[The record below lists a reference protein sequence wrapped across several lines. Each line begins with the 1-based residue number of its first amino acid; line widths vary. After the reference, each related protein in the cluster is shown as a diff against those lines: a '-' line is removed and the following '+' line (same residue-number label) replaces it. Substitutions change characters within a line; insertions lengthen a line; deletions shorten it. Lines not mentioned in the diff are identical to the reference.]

1 MNLDLMPGEQL
12 VVSERPHWWYFWKQ
26 VAAGVGLAALVFL
39 AWSLDR
45 DFLSSVVW
53 WITVAVFV
61 VWGANTLYQ
70 FVQWRSTQFVVTNQR
85 VAYQGGFVRR
95 TGVSIP
101 LNRVNNVNFQQGVI
115 ARVLDNGTITIES
128 AGETGDSVFENI
140 PHPEQVRSTIFA
152 QMRADT
158 EAGSDRNA
166 QAIADA
172 LSTQSSAP
180 GGPAGPSVEERLGE
194 LERLREQGVVTDDE
208 YAARRSQILDDL

>member
-1 MNLDLMPGEQL
+1 M
-12 VVSERPHWWYFWKQ
+12 
-26 VAAGVGLAALVFL
+26 
-39 AWSLDR
+39 
-45 DFLSSVVW
+45 
-53 WITVAVFV
+53 
-61 VWGANTLYQ
+61 
-70 FVQWRSTQFVVTNQR
+70 VTNQR

-180 GGPAGPSVEERLGE
+180 GGPAGPSVEARLGE

>member
-1 MNLDLMPGEQL
+1 MNLDLMPGEEL
-12 VVSERPHWWYFWKQ
+12 IVSERPHWWYFWKQ

-53 WITVAVFV
+53 WIAVAVFV
-61 VWGANTLYQ
+61 VWAANTLYQ

-85 VAYQGGFVRR
+85 VAYQGGSVRR

-172 LSTQSSAP
+172 LSSQSTPSGGQSS
-180 GGPAGPSVEERLGE
+180 PSVEDRLGE
-194 LERLREQGVVTDDE
+194 LERLREQGLVTDDE
-208 YAARRSQILDDL
+208 YATRRAQILDDL